1 MTDSP
6 LISVVIPV
14 YNVEKYIAQC
24 LDSILSQTYHNLEIL
39 LTDDGS
45 TDSSGNICDEYI
57 RKDNRIKV
65 FHQQNKGVSTARNNG
80 IRNASGEYISF
91 IDPDDFIDKDFYEYL
106 LNQLYK
112 SDSDIVFC
120 AFRKVNE
127 NGIPLTTKENTAD
140 TIKTYYKDE
149 AVINCLRARNGFG
162 MYVWNGLFKRNTV
175 PLFNEKILICEDQ
188 DFSVAALLKAHQVS
202 ICKGVKYN
210 YRIRISGSKGAFDF
224 YSESY
229 KHQLMTLDEMK
240 HHLTEAEAS
249 QELFS
254 AYYERCLRMHLCLM
268 DRYSS
273 LGQRDKKLFKQFR
286 NYLIEDA
293 QLTYK
298 WPIGQLLSLIFHAGE
313 NAYRFVF
320 WIQKKIFS

>member
-14 YNVEKYIAQC
+14 YNVEKYINQC
-24 LDSILSQTYHNLEIL
+24 LDSILRQSYSNLEIL

-45 TDSSGNICDEYI
+45 TDNSGNICDEYSQ
-57 RKDNRIKV
+57 KDNRIKV
-65 FHQQNKGVSTARNNG
+65 FHQQNKGVSAARNNG
-80 IRNASGEYISF
+80 IRNASGDFISF

-106 LNQLYK
+106 LNQIHK

-127 NGIPLTTKENTAD
+127 EGIALSTNEDKTDSLTTYSRD
-140 TIKTYYKDE
+140 D
-149 AVINCLRARNGFG
+149 AVINCLRARHGFG
-162 MYVWNGLFKRNTV
+162 MYVWNGLFRKSTV
-175 PLFNEKILICEDQ
+175 PFFNEDILICEDQ
-188 DFSVAALLKAHQVS
+188 DFSVAALLRTQKVS

-210 YRIRISGSKGAFDF
+210 YRIRMTGSKGAFEF
-224 YSESY
+224 YSEGY
-229 KHQLMTLDEMK
+229 KHQLMALDEIK
-240 HHLTEAEAS
+240 KHLTEAEAS
-249 QELFS
+249 TELFN
-254 AYYERCLRMHLCLM
+254 AYHERCLRMHLCLM

-273 LGQRDKKLFKQFR
+273 LGQRNKNLFRQFR
-286 NYLIEDA
+286 KYLIEDA
-293 QLTYK
+293 RLTYK
-298 WPIGQLLSLIFHAGE
+298 WPLGQMLSLVFHVGE

>member
-14 YNVEKYIAQC
+14 YNVEKYINQC
-24 LDSILSQTYHNLEIL
+24 LDSILKQTYSNLEIL

-45 TDSSGNICDEYI
+45 TDNSGNICDEYS
-57 RKDNRIKV
+57 RKDNRIKI
-65 FHQQNKGVSTARNNG
+65 FHQQNKGVSAARNNG
-80 IRNASGEYISF
+80 IRHANGDFISF

-106 LNQLYK
+106 LNQIHK

-120 AFRKVNE
+120 SFRKVNE
-127 NGIPLTTKENTAD
+127 QEIPFSKKEEEQDSIA
-140 TIKTYYKDE
+140 TYFRDD

-162 MYVWNGLFKRNTV
+162 MFVWNGLFKKKTV
-175 PLFNEKILICEDQ
+175 PLFNEEIRICEDQ
-188 DFSVAALLKAHQVS
+188 DFSVAALLKAQKVS

-210 YRIRISGSKGAFDF
+210 YRIRMTGSKSAFDF

-229 KHQLMTLDEMK
+229 KYQLKALDEIK
-240 HHLTEAEAS
+240 RHLTEAEAS
-249 QELFS
+249 PELFN
-254 AYYERCLRMHLCLM
+254 AYNERCLRMHLCLM

-273 LGQRDKKLFKQFR
+273 LGQRDKNLFNRFR

-293 QLTYK
+293 RLTYK
-298 WPIGQLLSLIFHAGE
+298 WPLGQLLSLVFHAGE
-313 NAYRFVF
+313 RAYRFAF
-320 WIQKKIFS
+320 RIQKKILS